1 MSMYDP
7 LGSEAAAPT
16 WGSPTHSR
24 SPSPEA
30 PRRSAPLP
38 PAPLITDKIPQ
49 IYGQPEPGL
58 ITPQNSAVN
67 GERLERPDQYLR
79 VRITALDR
87 NKKDILIRL
96 DAQTNLPNFS
106 GQTYRNISRSY
117 GEFQRFAETII
128 ISCPQTIVPA
138 LPLAQ
143 TSAPSDEEDDRLVK
157 HAIQKW
163 ITRICENPVILQDEE
178 LRSFIESDFGYQPN
192 VRIKKK
198 STGGALS
205 ILRRNVPDDDK
216 DLANARLDLTRLEM
230 QFSETAKAMDKLS
243 KAKKA
248 LAAAYSE
255 LGTKLISVA
264 TAEQHQG
271 LATAERKFGRV
282 WHAAGDIINSEAA
295 AECVILGD
303 SLGYQG
309 MNARSAKET
318 LIQRTQVL
326 EEYQSAV
333 KNTIAKR
340 RAIERLRASSNIR
353 PDKVD
358 EAVEELDEA
367 TKQEDMLSKR
377 VHGMGQNLHQALA
390 THSRHAHEDV
400 TLSLAEHARANILY
414 ERQVLRELETLRP
427 DLRAITKKPIPA
439 PVIAPPPTNGASV
452 VPTPTVVP
460 QTAPLASS
468 SSVHQQRPY
477 PASGSQTGPMSGQF
491 TSQQPTPTQPIYSP
505 LPGPSTSDPLSA
517 SPRPGASRVNVL
529 ARSVQIEKP
538 RLDPREAASKLANFL

>member
-7 LGSEAAAPT
+7 LGGETAAPA
-16 WGSPTHSR
+16 WGTPTHSR

-30 PRRSAPLP
+30 PRRSAGLP
-38 PAPLITDKIPQ
+38 PAPQTPDKTPQ

-67 GERLERPDQYLR
+67 GARLERSDKYLR

-87 NKKDILIRL
+87 NRKDILIRL

-117 GEFQRFAETII
+117 AEFQRFAETII

-157 HAIQKW
+157 HALQKW
-163 ITRICENPVILQDEE
+163 ITRISEDPVILQDEE
-178 LRSFIESDFGYQPN
+178 LRSFVESDFGYQPN

-198 STGGALS
+198 STGGLS
-205 ILRRNVPDDDK
+205 ILRRNVPDEDK

-230 QFSETAKAMDKLS
+230 QFSDTAKAMDRLS

-248 LAAAYSE
+248 LAVAEAE
-255 LGTKLISVA
+255 LGNKLISVA

-282 WHAAGDIINSEAA
+282 WHTTGDIVNAQA
-295 AECVILGD
+295 TAECVILGD

-309 MNARSAKET
+309 MNAKSAKET
-318 LIQRTQVL
+318 LVQRTQVL
-326 EEYQSAV
+326 EEYQTAV

-340 RAIERLRASSNIR
+340 RAIERLKASSNIR

-367 TKQEDMLSKR
+367 TKQEEILSKR

-390 THSRHAHEDV
+390 VHSRHAHEDV
-400 TLSLAEHARANILY
+400 TLSLAEHARANIMY
-414 ERQVLRELETLRP
+414 ERQLLRELEALRP
-427 DLRAITKKPIPA
+427 DLRAVMKKQVPA
-439 PVIAPPPTNGASV
+439 PVAVAI
-452 VPTPTVVP
+452 PTPNGVP
-460 QTAPLASS
+460 APSAVPKTAPLPSS
-468 SSVHQQRPY
+468 SSTPTPRPY
-477 PASGSQTGPMSGQF
+477 PASGSQTGPLSGQF

-505 LPGPSTSDPLSA
+505 LPGPSTTDPLSA
-517 SPRPGASRVNVL
+517 PPRPGASRASAL